1 MNSVVFK
8 NGVSW
13 IGLELVQYSLCY
25 MIFFW
30 LLFFL
35 IVGSVHFLSLG
46 ILQTFLYFFLEI
58 FFLKNL
64 FFHHYMGSKIEMI
77 CSIRVIHHINRMK
90 ETNVR
95 SKFLD
100 LVIPCRLRTHLTF
113 VIPIIGHHFYSCDI
127 LSEYL

>member
-1 MNSVVFK
+1 
-8 NGVSW
+8 
-13 IGLELVQYSLCY
+13 
-25 MIFFW
+25 
-30 LLFFL
+30 
-35 IVGSVHFLSLG
+35 
-46 ILQTFLYFFLEI
+46 
-58 FFLKNL
+58 
-64 FFHHYMGSKIEMI
+64 MGSKIEMI

-100 LVIPCRLRTHLTF
+100 LDIPCLVLTHLTF